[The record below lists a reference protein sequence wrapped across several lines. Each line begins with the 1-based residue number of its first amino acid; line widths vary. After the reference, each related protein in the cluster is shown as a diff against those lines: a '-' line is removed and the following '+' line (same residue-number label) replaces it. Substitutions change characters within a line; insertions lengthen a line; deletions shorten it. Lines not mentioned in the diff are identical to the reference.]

1 MAKQSLAMMVFM
13 AMVSE
18 GYAVRVGA
26 KTEAQDA
33 LLKAI
38 DSKFKDKEE
47 AVSFKFID
55 LKPLKT
61 LINGLNDAETL
72 DDWQV
77 GSLEAIAEELK
88 VDPKVIGAVSSEVK
102 QSQKAEDNVLSA
114 IKSQLRAHQSSQSGD
129 GPTVVSDTKTTMLR
143 EIETKVK
150 HGKFADTIRELVTD
164 EASAKSFVA
173 DLLQKAEENADMKLQ
188 QSAQKNRVHE
198 VESAFQGELYPL
210 FPSMEDGNR
219 LSQPLESEFAERA
232 VPVHRVLAAPQF
244 AVEGGATISHEEA
257 ATTAEDLF
265 GMLSQQKPEFHKD
278 EEVSKFIVMSVMEN
292 RQLLA
297 IIKEHEAT
305 INLLEA
311 KVAQLEFTRYWDAD
325 NLNWFESQWDSMKTK
340 KKTLNAL
347 KTTMEGATDLEALKA
362 EIRKIEL

>member
-1 MAKQSLAMMVFM
+1 
-13 AMVSE
+13 
-18 GYAVRVGA
+18 
-26 KTEAQDA
+26 
-33 LLKAI
+33 
-38 DSKFKDKEE
+38 
-47 AVSFKFID
+47 
-55 LKPLKT
+55 
-61 LINGLNDAETL
+61 
-72 DDWQV
+72 
-77 GSLEAIAEELK
+77 
-88 VDPKVIGAVSSEVK
+88 
-102 QSQKAEDNVLSA
+102 
-114 IKSQLRAHQSSQSGD
+114 
-129 GPTVVSDTKTTMLR
+129 
-143 EIETKVK
+143 
-150 HGKFADTIRELVTD
+150 
-164 EASAKSFVA
+164 
-173 DLLQKAEENADMKLQ
+173 
-188 QSAQKNRVHE
+188 
-198 VESAFQGELYPL
+198 
-210 FPSMEDGNR
+210 MEDGNR